1 MSESIEENR
10 DLHVAQKLLD
20 EGFLSREE
28 LNRSL
33 AIQRRNKKKLMSILL
48 ESESLDR
55 NGLLR
60 ILGEELDVP
69 AVDLNQTFGDPMVLD
84 IIPREKALE
93 FKVIPLFEVDNTLT
107 VAMPDPDNLEKIAQ
121 LEFLSGKHILP
132 VLALED
138 DIDQHLKEY
147 YGKMDPDSGLQELVF
162 QTPGGEKSGHAIQ
175 IDQAEADR
183 PIVRLVNLILA
194 RAIQENTSDIHMEPS
209 KSGMVIRYRIDG
221 RLKAKDFRIPASA
234 TASVTSRI
242 KILANID
249 ISEKRIPQDGKIQ
262 ILYRNRSIDVRVS
275 TFPTIFGE
283 KVVMRLLDK
292 EKQNYTLD
300 NIGMSE
306 LIRSQWKDLLR
317 RREGILLV
325 TGPTGSGKSSTL
337 FATLQ
342 HINKPDINIVTL
354 EDPVE
359 YEIPGV
365 SQGQVN
371 ERAGFTF
378 AKGLRSILR
387 QDPDVVLVGEIRDLE
402 TAQISIQAAL
412 TGHLVLSTL
421 HTNDAPSAITR
432 LVDMG
437 VQRFLV
443 AAGVIGVM
451 AQRLV
456 RRACPHCL
464 EEAEPTEEE
473 LRILQPWLEGGLPF
487 LEGKGCRHCDGSGY
501 RGRVGVHELLVLN
514 KELSALITADASEDE
529 ILQRAEDNNYRRM
542 WWDGVEKVI
551 QKQTTLRELLRHIQP
566 DEPRKMTKNFQGG
579 QHGTVS
585 DSPAA

>member
-1 MSESIEENR
+1 MPRSEAVPLSEDKLAE
-10 DLHVAQKLLD
+10 KLLE
-20 EGFLSREE
+20 EGLVSREDMNQALALQRWQKKPLAGILLKRDAVDRKE
-28 LNRSL
+28 LL
-33 AIQRRNKKKLMSILL
+33 KLMAR
-48 ESESLDR
+48 EC
-55 NGLLR
+55 G
-60 ILGEELDVP
+60 VP
-69 AVDLNQTFGDPMVLD
+69 AVDLDETFGDPMALD
-84 IIPREKALE
+84 SIPREKALG
-93 FKVIPLFEVDNTLT
+93 FKAIPLFEVENELT
-107 VAMPDPDNLEKIAQ
+107 VAIPDPGNLEKISA

-138 DIDQHLKEY
+138 DIDRHLKEY
-147 YGKMDPDSGLQELVF
+147 YGELDPLSNQQELVF
-162 QTPGGEKSGHAIQ
+162 QTTAGEANGTSIQ
-175 IDQAEADR
+175 IDVAENER

-194 RAIQENTSDIHMEPS
+194 RAIQEGASDIHMEPAAT
-209 KSGMVIRYRIDG
+209 GMVIRYRIDG
-221 RLKAKDFRIPASA
+221 ILRKMGFKIPGSAMAAATSRLKIL
-234 TASVTSRI
+234 SR
-242 KILANID
+242 ID

-262 ILYRNRSIDVRVS
+262 LQYQKRNIDVRVS

-292 EKQNYTLD
+292 ERQQYSLD

-306 LIRSQWKDLLR
+306 TIRSRWKDLLR

-337 FATLQ
+337 FATLS
-342 HINKPDINIVTL
+342 HINRPEINIVTL

-359 YEIPGV
+359 YEIPGI

-421 HTNDAPSAITR
+421 HTNDAPSAVIR

-451 AQRLV
+451 GQRLV

-464 EEAEPTEEE
+464 DEAHASEEE
-473 LRILQPWLEGGLPF
+473 LRILSPWIEAGLPF
-487 LEGKGCRHCDGSGY
+487 LEGKGCKHCGGTGY
-501 RGRVGVHELLVLN
+501 RGRMGVHELLSLN
-514 KELSALITADASEDE
+514 REISALITASAGETE
-529 ILQRAEDNNYRRM
+529 IIARAEVAGYRRM
-542 WWDGVEKVI
+542 WWDGIEKVMAHE
-551 QKQTTLRELLRHIQP
+551 TTLRELLRHIQP
-566 DEPRKMTKNFQGG
+566 DDPKKIGSQ
-579 QHGTVS
+579 
-585 DSPAA
+585 